1 MNFQITNLIIRSL
14 AILLAVFLM
23 TACAGPQQ
31 FYSPPSLPFSR
42 PAVGVVTVAYLG
54 DPLLTQGVEREY
66 DAIDLPNR
74 FSVGA
79 FVLPAG
85 KYLKAT
91 EDSISE
97 RFSWDEISN
106 PTRGG
111 VVSDG
116 QILKNV
122 ILLKGRPS
130 VIVSTFSS
138 RVYAENSHPFQRI
151 KTVVQDQGSFQQTLL
166 YSGRVGNKIS
176 FSYREF
182 SNQSAR
188 TAFTNSAEYDLSE
201 SKIIG
206 YKGAQIEVIEA
217 TNQTISYRVIRNFND
232 LKQ

>member
-1 MNFQITNLIIRSL
+1 MINLMIRML
-14 AILLAVFLM
+14 VIFFAAFLM

-42 PAVGVVTVAYLG
+42 PATGAITVAYLG
-54 DPLLTQGVEREY
+54 DPLLTQGIEREY
-66 DAIDLPNR
+66 DAINLSNR
-74 FSVGA
+74 LSVGA

-85 KYLKAT
+85 NYLKAS
-91 EDSISE
+91 EDSITE

-106 PTRGG
+106 PTRSG

-116 QILKNV
+116 QTLKNV
-122 ILLKGRPS
+122 ILLKKSPG
-130 VIVSTFSS
+130 VIVSTLSAKL
-138 RVYAENSHPFQRI
+138 YAENSHPFQRV
-151 KTVVQDQGSFQQTLL
+151 KAVVQDQGSFQQTLL

-201 SKIIG
+201 SKLIG

-232 LKQ
+232 PIK